1 MYLTDTLCCRRRQ
14 REILL
19 YCQTK
24 FIRDKVE
31 FDVLQHLQFIQL
43 LIFIH
48 YKMAR
53 QKGIIKLKG
62 KIGDI
67 SFYKTQDGHLAR
79 EKGGVDAER
88 IANDAAFVRTRENGA
103 EFGSSASSGKSLR
116 TAIYSMLQTASDNRV
131 VSRLTKVMTDIKNL
145 DATSARGLRNVGV
158 AIAIPQAKALLKNF
172 NFNKRAILGS
182 ILFQA
187 YAVNPIIGVITIN
200 GLEPINHI
208 NFPAG
213 ATHVTLKGSWLKLDF
228 VTGLYDLQASNV
240 VNLPIDGTPTNVVL
254 TPAGV
259 PAGAGTD
266 LYLLQIEFFQE
277 VNAVQYSLK
286 NGAHNALSIVEVQ

>member
-1 MYLTDTLCCRRRQ
+1 
-14 REILL
+14 
-19 YCQTK
+19 
-24 FIRDKVE
+24 
-31 FDVLQHLQFIQL
+31 
-43 LIFIH
+43 
-48 YKMAR
+48 MAR

-116 TAIYSMLQTASDNRV
+116 TALYSMLQTASDNRV

-145 DATSARGLRNVGV
+145 DPTSVRGLRNVGV
-158 AIAIPQAKALLKNF
+158 AIALPQAKALLKNF

-182 ILFQA
+182 ILFQP
-187 YAVNPIIGVITIN
+187 YAVNTGTGVITIN
-200 GLEPINHI
+200 GLEPVNHI

-213 ATHVTLKGSWLKLDF
+213 ATHITLKGSWLRLDF
-228 VTGLYDLQASNV
+228 ATGLYDLQPSNI
-240 VNLPIDGTPTNVVL
+240 VNLPIDGVATNVVL
-254 TPAGV
+254 TPSGV
-259 PAGAGTD
+259 PSGAGTD
-266 LYLLQIEFFQE
+266 LYLLQIEFYQE

-286 NGAHNALSIVEVQ
+286 NGAHNALSVVEIA